1 MQVGPDVSWFLG
13 QQEEE
18 GRGGKDHSYSR
29 EEAPVFPRYPP
40 HGFTGV
46 LQVRSHVKVKIIFL
60 IVHSTL
66 LQYIYEPAV
75 PGGGSC
81 CSIWQTSRPELLGVK
96 WCPHIIAK
104 KLAALGL
111 PWCSAGEKSACNARN
126 PGLIARS
133 GRFPGEGISYPLQYS
148 WAFLV
153 AQMVKN
159 LPAMQE
165 T

>member
-1 MQVGPDVSWFLG
+1 MWTSLASCSCAECKLDQMFHGSWDSRKKRGEEVKTIAIAERKLPSFLDTHLMASLG
-13 QQEEE
+13 
-18 GRGGKDHSYSR
+18 
-29 EEAPVFPRYPP
+29 
-40 HGFTGV
+40 
-46 LQVRSHVKVKIIFL
+46 IFL

-96 WCPHIIAK
+96 WCPRIIAK

-111 PWCSAGEKSACNARN
+111 PWCSAGEKSACNAGN

-153 AQMVKN
+153 TQMVKN